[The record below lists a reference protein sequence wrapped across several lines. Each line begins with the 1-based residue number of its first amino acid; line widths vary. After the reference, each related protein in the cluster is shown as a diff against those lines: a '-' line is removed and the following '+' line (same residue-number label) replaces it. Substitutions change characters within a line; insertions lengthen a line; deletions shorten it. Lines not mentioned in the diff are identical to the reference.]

1 MIDEAM
7 SPAEARAALDKI
19 GATRAQIA
27 AAGLCP
33 PWRHAAF
40 GLVMSL
46 LILGLGFPLGTQVA
60 CLVLAM
66 VLLVVIVVY
75 DRRRY
80 GMFINGYRKGATRP
94 VTAGLLV
101 AILAL
106 MVLQIA
112 LRERHVASWVP
123 VALGSR
129 SSSRETASAT
139 ERALAPSFWSSGRT
153 TPSSSS

>member
-66 VLLVVIVVY
+66 GLLVVIVVY

-94 VTAGLLV
+94 VTARLLV

-112 LRERHVASWVP
+112 LREQHVASWVP
-123 VALGSR
+123 VAVAGVAFLVSVAGSVLWSRAFRRELG
-129 SSSRETASAT
+129 
-139 ERALAPSFWSSGRT
+139 L
-153 TPSSSS
+153 